1 MFADLS
7 DEKARVAFGDLG
19 GDGVGAEGGVGL
31 EWHGQWHTALAEA
44 AETGGHAVVPEAAA
58 DGQGH
63 GLLVPN
69 GSFYVEAINGS
80 SRRTEF
86 AREH

>member
-7 DEKARVAFGDLG
+7 DEKARVAFADLG

-31 EWHGQWHTALAEA
+31 EWHTALAEA
-44 AETGGHAVVPEAAA
+44 AEAGGHAVVPEAAA

-63 GLLVPN
+63 GLLGPN
-69 GSFYVEAINGS
+69 GSFYAEAINGS

-86 AREH
+86 AREQ